1 MKYNGNFIPL
11 DFFYTNKKNYVYRKT
26 KARVWVKKGLKAKFT
41 VITNS
46 NNHLQAKT
54 YPFCFKTLKLIFH
67 TMETI
72 CKVGS

>member
-1 MKYNGNFIPL
+1 MLYFIL
-11 DFFYTNKKNYVYRKT
+11 HKQKNYVYRKT

-67 TMETI
+67 TRETI